1 MIEPSEP
8 AASPEPSAPPPPP
21 ELPARKTIDVSG
33 LRALAH
39 PLRIELLDQLS
50 LHGPATA
57 SQLGR
62 RLGETS
68 GSTSY
73 HLRQLARHGLIED
86 DERQGS
92 GRERW
97 WRHREGGIRLH
108 GHEFLRREDTRAAAQ
123 LVIREFQRGKDERL
137 QRWMETYQQ
146 WSQEW
151 IEASIDGVMMMRLD
165 AAELHE
171 LVTELGAVID
181 RYRGRQAR
189 PGTES
194 VEIQLNA
201 FPNPPL
207 HDDATPPADSA
218 GAPET
223 SHRDAD
229 EAKDETR

>member
-1 MIEPSEP
+1 MIEPPRPPVPP
-8 AASPEPSAPPPPP
+8 APP
-21 ELPARKTIDVSG
+21 ELPALPEPPAPPARKTIDVSG

-39 PLRIELLDQLS
+39 PLRVELLDQLS
-50 LHGPATA
+50 LYGPATA

-62 RLGETS
+62 RLGENS

-86 DERQGS
+86 DDQHRA

-97 WRHREGGIRLH
+97 WRHREGGLMLH

-137 QRWMETYQQ
+137 QRWMETHQQ
-146 WSQEW
+146 WGEEW
-151 IEASIDGVMMMRLD
+151 IDASIDGVMMMRLD
-165 AAELHE
+165 AAELGE
-171 LVTELGAVID
+171 LVAELGAVID
-181 RYRGRQAR
+181 RYRHRPAR

-201 FPNPPL
+201 FPNPPVG
-207 HDDATPPADSA
+207 DAEPKTQAEAPRRDSTE
-218 GAPET
+218 P
-223 SHRDAD
+223 
-229 EAKDETR
+229 KDENR